1 MMAEKNFEFP
11 SVGQIEAEIRRTRV
25 KRRRAR
31 ARRTILILLLLA
43 LIAGALISMKY
54 VSFLKI
60 SGNSMEST
68 LRSGDVAIYQMNG
81 TIARGS
87 IVVIERDGELLVK
100 RVIGIAGDKIRVAAN
115 GVVYVN
121 GAALEETYLEEKS
134 LGNSD
139 AIYPTTV
146 PENSYFVMGDRRST
160 SLDSRNSA
168 IGMISADEIRGE
180 ILGVLWPAY
189 RIGKVQ

>member
-1 MMAEKNFEFP
+1 MTEKHFKIP
-11 SVGQIEAEIRRTRV
+11 SIPEINAEIGRT
-25 KRRRAR
+25 R
-31 ARRTILILLLLA
+31 ARRRRTKWRRAILILLLLA
-43 LIAGALISMKY
+43 VIAGALVSMKY
-54 VSFLKI
+54 VSFLTI
-60 SGNSMEST
+60 SGNSMEPT
-68 LRSGDVAIYQMNG
+68 LRSGDVAVFQKNG
-81 TIARGS
+81 AVERGS

-100 RVIGIAGDKIRVAAN
+100 RVIGIEGDRIRVTAT

-121 GAALEETYLEEKS
+121 GAALEEIYLEEKS

-139 AIYPTTV
+139 AAYPVTV
-146 PENSYFVMGDRRST
+146 PEGSYFVMGDRRST

-168 IGMISADEIRGE
+168 IGMIQTDEIKGE

>member
-1 MMAEKNFEFP
+1 MTDKSFEFP
-11 SVGQIEAEIRRTRV
+11 SVGQIDAEIRRTQA

-31 ARRTILILLLLA
+31 WRRAILILLLLA
-43 LIAGALISMKY
+43 LIAGVLISMKY

-60 SGNSMEST
+60 SGNSMEPM

-81 TIARGS
+81 TAARGS
-87 IVVIERDGELLVK
+87 IVAIERDGELLVK

-139 AIYPTTV
+139 AVYPVTV
-146 PENSYFVMGDRRST
+146 PEDSYFVMGDRRST

-168 IGMISADEIRGE
+168 IGMIDADEIRGE